1 MIHLQ
6 VTTVTYFKVVGSILH
21 IMRTYKYTL
30 AFGLVVWAVPF
41 VTYLAITQ
49 LFFHYKLLFEPAF
62 PVIVTLV
69 TAITAY
75 IYFQKVNWDFPH
87 VGIKVGITW
96 FMISIVLNLLMI
108 FETSIKMSL
117 LTYFIIPIITTTVG
131 YSLEK

>member
-1 MIHLQ
+1 M
-6 VTTVTYFKVVGSILH
+6 TTVTYFNVVGSILH
-21 IMRTYKYTL
+21 IMRTFKCAF
-30 AFGLVVWAVPF
+30 AFGLIIWAIPF
-41 VTYLAITQ
+41 VTYLAFTYF
-49 LFFHYKLLFEPAF
+49 FFHYKLFFEPAF
-62 PVIVTLV
+62 PVIVSLV

-96 FMISIVLNLLMI
+96 FMISVALNFLIILA
-108 FETSIKMSL
+108 TSIHMSL

>member
-1 MIHLQ
+1 
-6 VTTVTYFKVVGSILH
+6 
-21 IMRTYKYTL
+21 MRTFKCAF
-30 AFGLVVWAVPF
+30 AFGLIIWAIPF
-41 VTYLAITQ
+41 VTYLAFTYF
-49 LFFHYKLLFEPAF
+49 FFHYKGLFEPAF
-62 PVIVTLV
+62 PVLVSLV

-96 FMISIVLNLLMI
+96 FMISIVLNLLLI
-108 FETSIKMSL
+108 IETSIKLSL